1 MPVEVVII
9 GGGVSGLAT
18 AHYLGRHGIPSVIVE
33 KASRLGGLIGTDVVQ
48 GCRLEAGPDSYLA
61 AKPAVTD
68 LARELGDLKQDVIES
83 NDSARRVFILREGK
97 LLALPRGMVM
107 MAPGQWGPV
116 LRSPLLS
123 PATKLR
129 LLAET
134 RFRPQERSEDVTVGR
149 LIEEHFGREV
159 VDYIAEPLLCGVYG
173 GHVENLSAESV
184 LPRFI
189 GFERKYGSLIK
200 GVRCETGTDT
210 RRGPLFLS
218 FREGMQQITDALAG
232 SVRESARVVRAEARA
247 VRKLPD
253 GWQIDA
259 GDDSFRAAHVIL
271 ACPAHIC
278 ALLLRNTAPQLAA
291 ELDAIPYSSAILV
304 TLVFDRRSLGHPL
317 NGFGFL
323 VPEKERHAIAATTW
337 VSTKFPPRVLPNLS
351 ALRAFIVGSQA
362 LEWMSA
368 SEEALV
374 ELVRNELLRI
384 MGIDTPP
391 LLSTVHKWPKSMP
404 QYLVG
409 HLDRVRRIRDHAAQ
423 LEGLHVVGNA
433 YEGVG
438 IPDCV
443 RLAKEVGE
451 RIGTTLRNSR
461 C

>member
-9 GGGVSGLAT
+9 GGGVSGLAA
-18 AHYLGRHGIPSVIVE
+18 AHYLERHGIPSVIVE
-33 KASRLGGLIGTDVVQ
+33 RASRLGGLIGTDVIQ

-68 LARELGDLKQDVIES
+68 LARDLGDLKHDVIES
-83 NDSARRVFILREGK
+83 NDSARRVFILRAGK

-107 MAPGQWGPV
+107 MAPGQWGPM

-123 PATKLR
+123 PGTKLR

-134 RFRPQERSEDVTVGR
+134 RFRPLKRSEDVTVGK
-149 LIEEHFGREV
+149 LIEDHFGREV

-173 GHVENLSAESV
+173 GQVEDLSAESV

-189 GFERKYGSLIK
+189 GYERKYGSLIK
-200 GVRCETGTDT
+200 GVRYEASNDAA
-210 RRGPLFLS
+210 RGPLFLS

-232 SVRESARVVRAEARA
+232 SIRERAHVVRAEARE
-247 VRKLPD
+247 VRKLPG

-259 GDDSFRAAHVIL
+259 GEDSLRASHIIL
-271 ACPAHIC
+271 ACPAYIC
-278 ALLLRNTAPQLAA
+278 GQLLRSTAPQLAT
-291 ELDAIPYSSAILV
+291 ELDAITYSSAILV
-304 TLVFDRRSLGHPL
+304 TLVFDRRTLGHPL

-323 VPEKERHAIAATTW
+323 VPQKERQVIAATTW

-362 LEWMSA
+362 AEWMSA
-368 SEEALV
+368 SDEGLV
-374 ELVRNELLRI
+374 ELVRNELRRI
-384 MGIDTPP
+384 MGIEASP

-409 HLDRVRRIRDHAAQ
+409 HLDRVRRIQGHVAQ
-423 LEGLHVVGNA
+423 LEGLHIVGNA

-443 RLAKEVGE
+443 RLAKEAAE
-451 RIGTTLRNSR
+451 RIGTTLQNSG